1 MKSMTNNT
9 ITIPKKIT
17 KGEELLIVPR
27 KTFEEFLKWQKRRE
41 WEEKD
46 TDEAIKTFKKERGE
60 GKLLRIGSLAEIR

>member
-1 MKSMTNNT
+1 MTNNT

-27 KTFEEFLKWQKRRE
+27 KKFEEFLKWQKRRK

-46 TDEAIKTFKKERGE
+46 TEEAVKVFEKERKG
-60 GKLLRIGSLAEIR
+60 GMK